1 LRRLIRYFLLGLTLL
16 LVCLASALLSMRFAI
31 HGREVRV
38 PRLQGLT
45 SVDAERLANSEGLV
59 LVVENRFY
67 SPDVPEGHIV
77 SQAPPPQ
84 TKVRRGWR
92 IRVAESL
99 GAQRSGVPNVIGQS
113 ERVAEINISRHG
125 LEIGTIATIRMPG
138 ETPQTVVAQNPSPE
152 AKNALSPKIALVV
165 ASNESSQ
172 TYVMPSFVERSL
184 TDTASAIQK
193 AGFILGKVE
202 LVPDPTGASGTII
215 RQFPPA
221 GQKISAGGTISFVV
235 RK

>member
-1 LRRLIRYFLLGLTLL
+1 VRRLIRYFLLGLALL

-45 SVDAERLANSEGLV
+45 SVDAERLASSQGLV
-59 LVVENRFY
+59 LFVENRFY

-77 SQAPPPQ
+77 SQAPAPE

-99 GAQRSGVPNVIGQS
+99 GPQRSGVPNVIGQS
-113 ERVAEINISRHG
+113 ERVAEINISRRG
-125 LEIGTIATIRMPG
+125 LEIGNVATIRMPG
-138 ETPQTVVAQNPSPE
+138 AAPQTVVAQNPPPD

-172 TYVMPSFVERSL
+172 TYVMPSFVERSAADA
-184 TDTASAIQK
+184 TTAIQQ
-193 AGFILGKVE
+193 AGFTLGKVE
-202 LVPDPTGASGTII
+202 SVQDATGASGTIV

-221 GQKISAGGTISFVV
+221 GQKIAAGGTISLIV

>member
-1 LRRLIRYFLLGLTLL
+1 VRRLIRYFLLGLALL

-45 SVDAERLANSEGLV
+45 SVDAERLASSQGLV
-59 LVVENRFY
+59 LFVENRFY

-77 SQAPPPQ
+77 SQAPAPE

-99 GAQRSGVPNVIGQS
+99 GPQRSGVPNVIGQS
-113 ERVAEINISRHG
+113 ERVAEINISRRG
-125 LEIGTIATIRMPG
+125 LEIGNVATIRMPG
-138 ETPQTVVAQNPSPE
+138 AAPQTVVAQNPPPD

-172 TYVMPSFVERSL
+172 TYVMPSFVERSAADA
-184 TDTASAIQK
+184 TTAIQQ
-193 AGFILGKVE
+193 AGFTLGKVE
-202 LVPDPTGASGTII
+202 LVQDATGASGTIV

-221 GQKISAGGTISFVV
+221 GQKIVAGGTISLIV

>member
-1 LRRLIRYFLLGLTLL
+1 VRRLIRYFLLGLALL

-38 PRLQGLT
+38 PHLQGLT
-45 SVDAERLANSEGLV
+45 SVDAERLASSQGLV
-59 LVVENRFY
+59 LFVENRFY

-77 SQAPPPQ
+77 SQAPAPE

-99 GAQRSGVPNVIGQS
+99 GPQRSGVPNVIGQS
-113 ERVAEINISRHG
+113 ERVAEINISRRG
-125 LEIGTIATIRMPG
+125 LEIGTVATIRMPG
-138 ETPQTVVAQNPSPE
+138 AAPQTVVAQNPPPD

-172 TYVMPSFVERSL
+172 TYVMPSFVERSAADA
-184 TDTASAIQK
+184 TTAIQQ
-193 AGFILGKVE
+193 AGFTLGKVE
-202 LVPDPTGASGTII
+202 LVQDATGASGTIV

-221 GQKISAGGTISFVV
+221 GQKIAAGGTISFIV

>member
-1 LRRLIRYFLLGLTLL
+1 VRRLIRYFLLGLALL

-45 SVDAERLANSEGLV
+45 SVDAERLASSQGLV
-59 LVVENRFY
+59 LFVENRFY

-77 SQAPPPQ
+77 SQAPAPE

-99 GAQRSGVPNVIGQS
+99 GPQRAGVPNVIGQS
-113 ERVAEINISRHG
+113 ERVAEINISRRG
-125 LEIGTIATIRMPG
+125 LEIGTVATIRMPG
-138 ETPQTVVAQNPSPE
+138 AAPQTVVAQNPPPD

-165 ASNESSQ
+165 ASNESS
-172 TYVMPSFVERSL
+172 
-184 TDTASAIQK
+184 
-193 AGFILGKVE
+193 
-202 LVPDPTGASGTII
+202 
-215 RQFPPA
+215 
-221 GQKISAGGTISFVV
+221 
-235 RK
+235 

>member
-1 LRRLIRYFLLGLTLL
+1 VRRLIRYFLLGLALL

-45 SVDAERLANSEGLV
+45 SVDAERLASSQGLV
-59 LVVENRFY
+59 LFVENRFY

-77 SQAPPPQ
+77 SQAPAPE

-99 GAQRSGVPNVIGQS
+99 GPQRSGVPNVIGQS
-113 ERVAEINISRHG
+113 ERVAEINISRRG
-125 LEIGTIATIRMPG
+125 LEIGTVATIRMPG
-138 ETPQTVVAQNPSPE
+138 AAPQTVVAQNPPPD

-172 TYVMPSFVERSL
+172 TYVMPSFVERSAADA
-184 TDTASAIQK
+184 TTAIQQ
-193 AGFILGKVE
+193 AGFTLGKVE
-202 LVPDPTGASGTII
+202 LVQDATGASGTIV

-221 GQKISAGGTISFVV
+221 GQKIAAGGTISFIV

>member
-1 LRRLIRYFLLGLTLL
+1 VRRLIRYFLLGLALL

-45 SVDAERLANSEGLV
+45 SVDAERLASSQGLV
-59 LVVENRFY
+59 LFVENRFY

-77 SQAPPPQ
+77 SQAPAPE

-99 GAQRSGVPNVIGQS
+99 GPQRAGVPNVIGQS
-113 ERVAEINISRHG
+113 ERVAEINISRRG
-125 LEIGTIATIRMPG
+125 LEIGNVATIRMPG
-138 ETPQTVVAQNPSPE
+138 AVPQTVVAQNPPPD

-172 TYVMPSFVERSL
+172 TYVMPSFVERSAADA
-184 TDTASAIQK
+184 TTAVQQ
-193 AGFILGKVE
+193 AGFTLGKVE
-202 LVPDPTGASGTII
+202 LVQDATGASGTIV

-221 GQKISAGGTISFVV
+221 GQKIAAGGTISFIV

>member
-1 LRRLIRYFLLGLTLL
+1 VRRLIRYFLLGLALL

-38 PRLQGLT
+38 PHLQGLT
-45 SVDAERLANSEGLV
+45 SVDAERLASSQGLV
-59 LVVENRFY
+59 LFVENRFY

-77 SQAPPPQ
+77 SQAPAPE

-99 GAQRSGVPNVIGQS
+99 GPQRSGVPNVIGQS
-113 ERVAEINISRHG
+113 ERVAEINISRRG
-125 LEIGTIATIRMPG
+125 LEIGNVATIRMPG
-138 ETPQTVVAQNPSPE
+138 AAPQTVVAQNPPPD

-172 TYVMPSFVERSL
+172 TYVMPSFVERSAADA
-184 TDTASAIQK
+184 TTAIQQ
-193 AGFILGKVE
+193 AGFTLGKVE
-202 LVPDPTGASGTII
+202 LVQDATGASGTIV

-221 GQKISAGGTISFVV
+221 GQKIVAGGTISLIV

>member
-1 LRRLIRYFLLGLTLL
+1 VRRLIRYFLLGLALL

-38 PRLQGLT
+38 PHLQGLT
-45 SVDAERLANSEGLV
+45 SVDAERLASSQGLV
-59 LVVENRFY
+59 LFVENRFY

-77 SQAPPPQ
+77 SQAPAPE

-99 GAQRSGVPNVIGQS
+99 GPQRSGVPNVIGQS
-113 ERVAEINISRHG
+113 ERVAEINISRRG
-125 LEIGTIATIRMPG
+125 LEIGNVATIRMPG
-138 ETPQTVVAQNPSPE
+138 AAPQTVVAQNPPPD

-172 TYVMPSFVERSL
+172 TYVMPSFVERSAADA
-184 TDTASAIQK
+184 TTAIQQ
-193 AGFILGKVE
+193 AGFTLGKVE
-202 LVPDPTGASGTII
+202 LVQDATGASGTIV

-221 GQKISAGGTISFVV
+221 GQKIAAGGKISLIV

>member
-1 LRRLIRYFLLGLTLL
+1 VRRLIRYFLLGLALL

-45 SVDAERLANSEGLV
+45 SVDAERLASSQGLV
-59 LVVENRFY
+59 LFVENRFY

-77 SQAPPPQ
+77 SQAPAPE

-99 GAQRSGVPNVIGQS
+99 GPQRSGVPNVIGQS
-113 ERVAEINISRHG
+113 ERVAEINISRRG
-125 LEIGTIATIRMPG
+125 LEIGNVATIRMPG
-138 ETPQTVVAQNPSPE
+138 AAPQTVVAQNPPPD

-172 TYVMPSFVERSL
+172 TYVMPSFVERSAADA
-184 TDTASAIQK
+184 TTAVQQ
-193 AGFILGKVE
+193 AGFTLGKVE
-202 LVPDPTGASGTII
+202 LVQDATGASGTIV

-221 GQKISAGGTISFVV
+221 GQKIVAGGTISLIV